1 MSNIKKRIEEIK
13 KQFININSNINNVK
27 TVKYFYLIFK
37 EK

>member
-1 MSNIKKRIEEIK
+1 MSNFDDRIEEIK
-13 KQFININSNINNVK
+13 KQFVNINSNINNVK